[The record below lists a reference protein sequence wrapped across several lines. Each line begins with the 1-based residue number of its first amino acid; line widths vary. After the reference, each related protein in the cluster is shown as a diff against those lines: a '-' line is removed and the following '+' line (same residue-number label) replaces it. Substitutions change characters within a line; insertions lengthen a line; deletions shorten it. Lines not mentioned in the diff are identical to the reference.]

1 LSCRCWPAIPRS
13 TSAQFTWTAKSTT
26 TYARSA
32 MHNHLKTLPMISN
45 DPNARV
51 IVMPIPASAA
61 YSGAGPACTSCMP

>member
-1 LSCRCWPAIPRS
+1 
-13 TSAQFTWTAKSTT
+13 
-26 TYARSA
+26 

-51 IVMPIPASAA
+51 IVMPIPASTA